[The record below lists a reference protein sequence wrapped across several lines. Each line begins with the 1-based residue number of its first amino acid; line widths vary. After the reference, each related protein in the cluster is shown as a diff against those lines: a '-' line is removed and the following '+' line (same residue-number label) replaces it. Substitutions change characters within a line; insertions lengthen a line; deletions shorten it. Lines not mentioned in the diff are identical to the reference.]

1 MADPE
6 SAQLNAVQLRVVDS
20 RGNEVF
26 FKMKR
31 TTPLGKMKKAY
42 AQRHGLILK
51 SIRFLHD
58 GIHISDTATA
68 EELEMEDGDSIDVFF
83 EQLGGG
89 LTESE
94 NERTIRAPLVS

>member
-6 SAQLNAVQLRVVDS
+6 PAPVNAIQLRVVDS
-20 RGNEVF
+20 RGVELF

-31 TTPLGKMKKAY
+31 TTPLGKMKKAF

-58 GIHISDTATA
+58 GIHVSDTATA
-68 EELEMEDGDSIDVFF
+68 DELEMEDGDSIDVFF

-89 LTESE
+89 
-94 NERTIRAPLVS
+94 IRAAEASFMRR